1 MIGRGLVG
9 FYYLLVNNKCPFFVL
24 GVMRFFN
31 GNATEAY
38 IVIISSAFINLLLG
52 IPYMYAMAEATYT
65 FLPPGITVEAV
76 QAVIQSI
83 THTRFMRR
91 LEPSGFSIIGR
102 MVFET
107 GLALIVYKL
116 FFLNATYFPF
126 IIGSIIVYLQGAG
139 DYLLRDLEW
148 AYRFPILI
156 LLPSITLYFM
166 YHLLPLPQF

>member
-1 MIGRGLVG
+1 LGGGRWG
-9 FYYLLVNNKCPFFVL
+9 FIISLVNNKLSFSVL
-24 GVMRFFN
+24 GVMKFFN
-31 GNATEAY
+31 GNMTEAY
-38 IVIISSAFINLLLG
+38 IVIIFSAFINLLLG

-91 LEPSGFSIIGR
+91 LEPSNFSMVGR

-116 FFLNATYFPF
+116 FFLDATYFPF
-126 IIGSIIVYLQGAG
+126 IIGSIIVYLQGVG